1 MTYRELLE
9 LYKNGKLPEDKRRE
23 LEAEIEKQ
31 DAISEYLYEEA
42 EIPDLSFDSDCDTA
56 QGDDTLADTI
66 KKSIRLAFV
75 KTGVIVGAAVLAIV
89 LFVVFALPK
98 LVSNFYYDPTEVVA
112 EGEYSQTDR
121 MSLDMAV
128 FSEMYLPG
136 NYRDTVIAEPRGYG
150 AYDINIMQTSSFDG
164 RFTNVSGKLERGK
177 LTLYDTNT
185 LRMPCGNA
193 FVQPEH
199 VEDMG
204 AAGTRQEAFALLEKL
219 DKNESYQGFVSL
231 ADVTDYASFYKW
243 FDGLELDA
251 YELWCAVYDD
261 EDAMMWGQ
269 NIGFSPY
276 NSGKLLNWDNDTYPS
291 LSLLS
296 ETMGNECDAEL
307 MKTHFI
313 SMLKYLRDNG
323 EIAKMMGVDG
333 LGYDAIIE
341 SVESDGLNICGF
353 AIIAKPDTLIELSRD
368 PAVSYIYTTP
378 AY

>member
-9 LYKNGKLPEDKRRE
+9 LYRNGKLPEDKRRE

-42 EIPDLSFDSDCDTA
+42 EIPDLSFDGESEA
-56 QGDDTLADTI
+56 SQGDDPLADTI

-75 KTGVIVGAAVLAIV
+75 RTGVIVGAAVLAIV

-112 EGEYSQTDR
+112 EGEYSRTDR

-136 NYRDTVIAEPRGYG
+136 SYRDTVIAEPRGYG

-193 FVQPEH
+193 FVQPER

-204 AAGTRQEAFALLEKL
+204 AAGTQQEAFALLEKL

-261 EDAMMWGQ
+261 DDAMMWGP
-269 NIGFSPY
+269 NIGFSPM
-276 NSGKLLNWDNDTYPS
+276 NSGRLLNWDNDTYPE
-291 LSLLS
+291 LSLLG
-296 ETMGNECDAEL
+296 ETMANEYDAEL

-323 EIAKMMGVDG
+323 EIAEMMGVDG
-333 LGYDAIIE
+333 LGYDALIE
-341 SVESDGLNICGF
+341 NIESDGLNICGF